1 MEKEPCD
8 MPTPTNNSFEN
19 EEEVSDTISDEDKNE
34 NLQECRN
41 LIATDF
47 NVTIN
52 FIIYPF
58 ILLIINSVPMR
69 MSRTQSME
77 IFLLTRF
84 VYKLSILRSFRD

>member
-52 FIIYPF
+52 FYHLSIYP
-58 ILLIINSVPMR
+58 IN
-69 MSRTQSME
+69 
-77 IFLLTRF
+77 
-84 VYKLSILRSFRD
+84 Y